1 MSGCVRGR
9 NKEVD
14 AAFNKAFVVVAE
26 LGARHFLQAIG
37 KAPAFELVLKYP
49 IAFVVKQAWHGEPPW
64 PDQKSGRI
72 KKPFANSVERQS
84 EIIPP
89 SGKNIGD
96 SMDDSR

>member
-9 NKEVD
+9 DKEVD
-14 AAFNKAFVVVAE
+14 AAFNKALVVVAE
-26 LGARHFLQAIG
+26 FCARHFLQAIG

-49 IAFVVKQAWHGEPPW
+49 IAFVVKHAWHDEPPW
-64 PDQKSGRI
+64 PGQKNGRI

-89 SGKNIGD
+89 SGKNIANG
-96 SMDDSR
+96 MDDSR

>member
-1 MSGCVRGR
+1 MPGCVRSR
-9 NKEVD
+9 HKEVD

-26 LGARHFLQAIG
+26 LGARHFLQAID
-37 KAPAFELVLKYP
+37 KAPAFELVL

-96 SMDDSR
+96 GMDDSR